1 MNRVIIGSSN
11 VYRFYK
17 SELYKDYNAYTMA
30 RCTDIKSFDAI
41 MTNLEPND
49 TEVVISVLENFLDKA
64 GRNETTEEGW
74 CTMLGETFL
83 EFNRIVKSA
92 AIMKPDAKFVII
104 EPIKRPSLDWYQR
117 MYEDILTT
125 FAESIQ
131 SMRLLNLTGAEGI
144 PEGCQQ
150 FEQDQVHLTG
160 DSGQIFMEGIL
171 TKSEAFFKAPIIDLD
186 DIIEPFDEEMM
197 EEEIQEVDLA
207 TRVGKLEAQI
217 RSRQHNDNLVFARL
231 REESDSAANKL
242 KEDRVIITGI
252 TSKTFPPAEPEQR
265 KVWIK
270 EIAMNIFKTLI
281 PDFKGEIHFVN
292 QAKNNGLYIPMIEVK
307 LDSVESSA
315 NVRKA
320 FAEKRKM
327 KADLGKIF
335 IANSVGLTTRI
346 RVDILKAL
354 ARKVSNMS
362 VSAHVLAFVSR
373 PVMHVRP
380 KIGSVDKTPPRT
392 FTFVDA
398 VVQYGHLLKQVELS
412 DAYRRAGIAFKGQL
426 EQLFVVLRE
435 KDETAAKNTRQP
447 EQHQQQRQHEFRH
460 PGKSGQVSR
469 KRRWEDDEAEAGG
482 SSSSSSSYRGQG
494 RGKGK
499 RFQRGGK

>member
-1 MNRVIIGSSN
+1 
-11 VYRFYK
+11 
-17 SELYKDYNAYTMA
+17 
-30 RCTDIKSFDAI
+30 
-41 MTNLEPND
+41 
-49 TEVVISVLENFLDKA
+49 
-64 GRNETTEEGW
+64 
-74 CTMLGETFL
+74 
-83 EFNRIVKSA
+83 
-92 AIMKPDAKFVII
+92 
-104 EPIKRPSLDWYQR
+104 
-117 MYEDILTT
+117 
-125 FAESIQ
+125 
-131 SMRLLNLTGAEGI
+131 
-144 PEGCQQ
+144 
-150 FEQDQVHLTG
+150 
-160 DSGQIFMEGIL
+160 
-171 TKSEAFFKAPIIDLD
+171 
-186 DIIEPFDEEMM
+186 
-197 EEEIQEVDLA
+197 
-207 TRVGKLEAQI
+207 
-217 RSRQHNDNLVFARL
+217 
-231 REESDSAANKL
+231 
-242 KEDRVIITGI
+242 
-252 TSKTFPPAEPEQR
+252 
-265 KVWIK
+265 
-270 EIAMNIFKTLI
+270 MNIFKTLI

-315 NVRKA
+315 NIRKA

-435 KDETAAKNTRQP
+435 KETAAKNTRQP